1 MTMKNVRVSAL
12 LPAAALAA
20 LLLFSFPFAGE
31 APAAAADN
39 AVITLPPPDKSGG
52 MPLMKALNERK
63 SGRAFSGQALSRQD
77 LSNLLWA
84 AFGVNRQDGRRTAPT
99 AKNSQEAAVYAA
111 MGTGVWRYDGAT
123 HTLTKVS
130 SRDTVKDFGGAPL
143 TLVYAAPEGLHGAM
157 HLGSIYQNVGL
168 YCASAGLANV
178 VKATGV
184 DVLQNDLKLPE
195 GYKILIV
202 QSVGQPK

>member
-1 MTMKNVRVSAL
+1 MMKGTKFSVL
-12 LPAAALAA
+12 LSAAALAA
-20 LLLFSFPFAGE
+20 MLPFSFSFAD
-31 APAAAADN
+31 AAEAADAADA

-52 MPLMKALNERK
+52 APLMKALSERR
-63 SGRAFSGQALSRQD
+63 SSRAFSEQALSRQQ
-77 LSNLLWA
+77 LSDLLWA

-99 AKNSQEAAVYAA
+99 ANNSRKVAIYAA
-111 MGTGVWRYDGAT
+111 TGTGVWLYDGAA
-123 HTLTKVS
+123 HTLTKVL

-178 VKATGV
+178 VKVTGV
-184 DVLQNDLKLPE
+184 DVLKNDLRLPE
-195 GYKILIV
+195 GYKILII
-202 QSVGQPK
+202 QSVGMPK

>member
-1 MTMKNVRVSAL
+1 MPMKRAKILAL
-12 LPAAALAA
+12 LTAAAVTVLLLFSLPAAA
-20 LLLFSFPFAGE
+20 AG
-31 APAAAADN
+31 ADD

-52 MPLMKALNERK
+52 IPLMKALNERR
-63 SGRAFSGQALSRQD
+63 SLRDFSEQALSRED
-77 LSNLLWA
+77 LGNLLWA

-99 AKNSQEAAVYAA
+99 ARNTQAVQIYAA
-111 MGTGVWRYDGAT
+111 MSTGVWRYDGAA
-123 HTLTKVS
+123 HTLTKVLN
-130 SRDTVKDFGGAPL
+130 RDTVKDFGGAPL
-143 TLVYAAPEGLHGAM
+143 TLVYAAPDGLHDAM

-184 DVLQNDLKLPE
+184 DVLKNDLKLPD

-202 QSVGQPK
+202 QSVGHPK